1 MTEEQRAEAMKEYLD
16 FSSELVEEEEKF
28 MSEHWA
34 NDLLDA
40 PVALISVIET
50 KIARAALGE
59 RRRIKKVAED
69 WIDEMRGHDG
79 ECDCKEKARIL
90 ENFINHDDFNEGSYK
105 RAL

>member
-1 MTEEQRAEAMKEYLD
+1 MTEEEKIKAMREYL
-16 FSSELVEEEEKF
+16 ELSAELAEDEDKY

-50 KIARAALGE
+50 KIARSALAE

-69 WIDEMRGHDG
+69 WISEMRGHDG
-79 ECDCKEKARIL
+79 ECDCKEKASIL
-90 ENFINHDDFNEGSYK
+90 ENFINHDEFNEGSYK
-105 RAL
+105 RA